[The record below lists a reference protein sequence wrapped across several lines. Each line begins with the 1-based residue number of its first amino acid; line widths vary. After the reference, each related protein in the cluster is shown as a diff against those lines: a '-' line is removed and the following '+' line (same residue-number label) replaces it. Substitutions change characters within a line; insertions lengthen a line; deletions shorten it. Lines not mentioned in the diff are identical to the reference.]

1 MFSTLEFWVW
11 VATALLVV
19 GYGMAGF
26 MKGFGP
32 VAKVQSSM
40 AWAKTSSPAL
50 IRFIGIVEVA
60 GAIGLVLPVLT
71 GILPWLTPLAAAG
84 LALLQLLAIPVHVRV
99 GDIKQSWPI
108 NLAFLGLSLFVLW
121 ARSGLFHS

>member
-1 MFSTLEFWVW
+1 MFGTLEFWVW

-40 AWAKTSSPAL
+40 AWAKTS
-50 IRFIGIVEVA
+50 
-60 GAIGLVLPVLT
+60 
-71 GILPWLTPLAAAG
+71 
-84 LALLQLLAIPVHVRV
+84 
-99 GDIKQSWPI
+99 
-108 NLAFLGLSLFVLW
+108 
-121 ARSGLFHS
+121 